1 MVTRSQ
7 KIRLGIFVASGVFLI
22 IATLIIIV
30 APKFFEQRD
39 TYYISYR
46 GISLTGL
53 QEGSAVKY
61 HGLTVGYVSD
71 IFIDVKDIERVI
83 VKVSLDRGTPIKEDT
98 YADIELLGITGL
110 KIIEL
115 RGGTNESNALKRGDY
130 IRSGQST
137 TEMITGKAETMMEKA
152 ELTLNNLALLTN
164 PENQK
169 KLNALLDNTST
180 SMAILSRLLTENQTE
195 LEHTFANSEKVTWD
209 LKELVQASKNAMIEM
224 NKIVGSDSVQQIIDN
239 VANITENIRRADLV
253 KLVQELNIALSTTNS
268 MLQAMDANMNQTW
281 VNFSAS
287 IESIRETTEYLN
299 QFSRMIT
306 EDPSLLVRGT
316 KPENVPD
323 KKLED

>member
-30 APKFFEQRD
+30 APKFFQDRD
-39 TYYISYR
+39 NYFIGYR
-46 GISLTGL
+46 GVSLTGL
-53 QEGSAVKY
+53 QQGSAVKY

-83 VKVSLDRGTPIKEDT
+83 VEVSLDRGTPIKEDT

-152 ELTLNNLALLTN
+152 ELMLNNLAILTN
-164 PENQK
+164 PENQE
-169 KLNALLDNTST
+169 KLNALLDNTSS
-180 SMAILSRLLTENQTE
+180 SMAILNKLLTSNE
-195 LEHTFANSEKVTWD
+195 
-209 LKELVQASKNAMIEM
+209 KELTNTLSNTEKITLDFTDLIHASKNTMIDIE
-224 NKIVGSDSVQQIIDN
+224 KIVSSDSVRQIIDN
-239 VANITENIRRADLV
+239 MVSISENISQADLV
-253 KLVQELNIALSTTNS
+253 KLVQELNSALSMTNS
-268 MLQAMDANMNQTW
+268 MLQQMDANINKTW
-281 VNFSAS
+281 VDFSSS
-287 IESIRETTEYLN
+287 IESIRESTEYLN

-316 KPENVPD
+316 KPKNVPD
-323 KKLED
+323 EKLED

>member
-1 MVTRSQ
+1 MV
-7 KIRLGIFVASGVFLI
+7 SGVFLI
-22 IATLIIIV
+22 IATLIIVV
-30 APKFFEQRD
+30 APKFFEHRD

-83 VKVSLDRGTPIKEDT
+83 VRVSLDRGIPIKEDT

-115 RGGTNESNALKRGDY
+115 RGGTNESKPLKPGDY

-137 TEMITGKAETMMEKA
+137 AEMITGKAEIMMDKA
-152 ELTLNNLALLTN
+152 EVTLNNLALLTN

-169 KLNALLDNTST
+169 KLNTLLDNTST
-180 SMAILSRLLTENQTE
+180 SMAILSKLLSENQTQ
-195 LEHTFANSEKVTWD
+195 LENTFANSEKVTLD
-209 LKELVQASKNAMIEM
+209 LKELMLTLNNTMLEI
-224 NKIVGSDSVQQIIDN
+224 NRIVSSDSVHQIIDN
-239 VANITENIRRADLV
+239 IANISENIRQADLA
-253 KLVQELNIALSTTNS
+253 KLVQELNTALSATNNI
-268 MLQAMDANMNQTW
+268 LQAMDVNINQTW

-287 IESIRETTEYLN
+287 IESIRETAQYLD

-306 EDPSLLVRGT
+306 EDPSLLLRGT
-316 KPENVPD
+316 KPGNVPD